1 MKEYP
6 HTSREFTVN
15 GKVHKMRKLTLGLQS
30 DIEDDNI
37 DVTIAQVVQCS
48 TDLTDDDIKS
58 LDLDQFGAIY
68 KDITTFTYETN
79 KSEDGETKKP

>member
-1 MKEYP
+1 
-6 HTSREFTVN
+6 
-15 GKVHKMRKLTLGLQS
+15 MRKLTLGLQS

-37 DVTIAQVVQCS
+37 DVTIEQVVQCS
-48 TDLTDDDIKS
+48 TDLTDDDIKG